1 MSRRVSTTQG
11 RKSRRKI
18 TLLWVAGLSAVII
31 TLLVLEQTAL
41 LYVLATLGLTAL
53 LVVVALA
60 DLSGAHRSLA
70 EPAPAD
76 DAAAIGTGISSNM
89 AATTATATAAPRR
102 PAPRATK
109 RR

>member
-1 MSRRVSTTQG
+1 MSRRVSTTPG

-18 TLLWVAGLSAVII
+18 TLLWVALSSAIII

-41 LYVLATLGLTAL
+41 LYVLATLSLTAL

-60 DLSGAHRSLA
+60 DLSGAQKTLG
-70 EPAPAD
+70 EPVPAD

-89 AATTATATAAPRR
+89 AATTATAAPRR